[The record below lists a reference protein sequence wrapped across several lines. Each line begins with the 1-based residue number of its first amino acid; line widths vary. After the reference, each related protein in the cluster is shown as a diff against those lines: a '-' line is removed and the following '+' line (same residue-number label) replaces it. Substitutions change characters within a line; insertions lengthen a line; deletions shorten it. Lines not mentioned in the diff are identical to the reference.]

1 MESAMIAALGGG
13 GSGGEGEGQ
22 SQSQDEGGAGPAL
35 FGDDGRLIGFASS
48 AKRKR

>member
-13 GSGGEGEGQ
+13 GSGGGEGQ
-22 SQSQDEGGAGPAL
+22 GQGQDEGGAGPAL